1 MILALK
7 VINMEKKRLEDMSP
21 EWIVDFLRKNENEH
35 IDLPEEIIQRCLETL
50 ISKGENLDHFQTA
63 LFWIRTISKEKQI
76 ELKDR
81 ALMKALEIIEEM
93 PPSSGAAH
101 FHFLYEYFRPFPPN
115 LRERI
120 ERTWKRLLSSMGSR
134 DLLFWLKE
142 LFWENESKWIGIT
155 VFKEIL
161 SRGDPE
167 LICEA
172 LTLSQ
177 AKLPSEMVKQGIEK
191 IFASKDDVLILRILK
206 EFNISKEQRLQQLE
220 KILAK
225 EDPAVAYS
233 ILINISDPPLD
244 LQERAFEIIH
254 KIKTEEISPLALEVI
269 EEILGQKWII
279 ITPEFSRKIR
289 EFDRDLPLPYGFQ
302 RINEIPVFPGGKWF
316 IRDIEKRIVKGKEI
330 VTGALLWRPLV
341 RVLSEGPE
349 AEQVIL
355 LLDLGNFKGYAYLT
369 NPRAKTVEEAIAY
382 GYQLD
387 PEKFRG
393 FLIEK

>member
-50 ISKGENLDHFQTA
+50 ISKGENLEHFQTA
-63 LFWIRTISKEKQI
+63 LFWIQTISKEKQI

-81 ALMKALEIIEEM
+81 ALMKALVMIEEM
-93 PPSSGAAH
+93 PPFSGAAH
-101 FHFLYEYFRPFPPN
+101 FLHKYFLPCPSN

-120 ERTWKRLLSSMGSR
+120 ERTWKRLLSSMNARS
-134 DLLFWLKE
+134 LLFWIRE
-142 LFWENESKWIGIT
+142 LFGEYESEWIGIT
-155 VFKEIL
+155 AFEEIL
-161 SRGDPE
+161 SRDNPE

-172 LTLSQ
+172 LTLSP

-191 IFASKDDVLILRILK
+191 IFASGNAVLILKIIK
-206 EFNISKEQRLQQLE
+206 ELNIPKEQKLQQLE

-233 ILINISDPPLD
+233 ILINISDLPLD
-244 LQERAFEIIH
+244 LQEKAFEIIH

-279 ITPEFSRKIR
+279 ITSELREKIR
-289 EFDRDLPLPYGFQ
+289 EFERGLPLPYGFQ
-302 RINEIPVFPGGKWF
+302 RINEIPVFPGERWF

-330 VTGALLWRPLV
+330 ITGALLWRPVV

-349 AEQVIL
+349 FEQVIL

-387 PEKFRG
+387 PEKFKG
-393 FLIEK
+393 FFVEK